1 MSLTDPFRWSSD
13 EDLGSS
19 LSEEEDRPA
28 APKKKTKRA
37 PNPHTD
43 QGTTLSVSKGP
54 RAQMNTAKR
63 AYKHR
68 TDQCKSWKVEGAVNA
83 DCLAAEETDGMT
95 AEAKTNILKEWI
107 RMRWG
112 NTRPDTL
119 VTSMTLLVNSADY
132 SGPPRACRIPFTGYV
147 QTKQTSVNP
156 LKAWLPDCKWTQMN
170 GGLCGNPEFGDD
182 MNKTFPWA
190 ILPIFSKVA
199 LNNAGRKEQRL
210 QKKVSFFSSRSL
222 SISISLRSISSL
234 NRQDLLACS
243 FVLYPKNLI
252 KLHADN
258 FDPRK
263 S

>member
-1 MSLTDPFRWSSD
+1 MHAQWLSTDGQWHISGDSCTPGPYLLRKNTLGFIMSQSDPFAWTSE
-13 EDLGSS
+13 EDLGSA

-37 PNPHTD
+37 PNPHTEK
-43 QGTTLSVSKGP
+43 GNPHSVSEGP
-54 RAQMNTAKR
+54 PAQMKAAKR
-63 AYKHR
+63 AYQPR
-68 TDQCKSWKVEGAVNA
+68 SDQGRAWKVEGAVNA
-83 DCLAAEETDGMT
+83 DCLAGEETDVMT
-95 AEAKTNILKEWI
+95 VEAKTNILKEWI
-107 RMRWG
+107 RIRWG
-112 NTRPDTL
+112 NTRPDIL

-147 QTKQTSVNP
+147 QTKKTSVNP

-210 QKKVSFFSSRSL
+210 QKKVSFFSNIRHSL
-222 SISISLRSISSL
+222 S
-234 NRQDLLACS
+234 
-243 FVLYPKNLI
+243 
-252 KLHADN
+252 
-258 FDPRK
+258 
-263 S
+263 